1 MRGASH
7 IELILLLSVQ
17 CPSLK
22 PIRHSLKGSLENS
35 ETATNSTMFVSNT
48 FSFVFVPFHL
58 IRLVATVRITE
69 NTMIVKRPKYYR
81 KGTSK
86 TKTTKAYKTKR
97 SWKRGK

>member
-35 ETATNSTMFVSNT
+35 ETATNSTSDT
-48 FSFVFVPFHL
+48 FSFVFDPFHL